1 MELAAVG
8 VSIAVFNLISK
19 LLNFPVLNLTTSLVA
34 EESIDARGVCEIE
47 MEKRTSEA
55 TTIDARGV
63 GEIEME
69 KGLSDSIPKENDAFI
84 SVKGK
89 C

>member
-1 MELAAVG
+1 
-8 VSIAVFNLISK
+8 
-19 LLNFPVLNLTTSLVA
+19 
-34 EESIDARGVCEIE
+34 